1 MNLRLVLLSSCTL
14 LLSSL
19 SLNAQQE
26 REARLRLTTAVPALA
41 AKDAKPEFGPNV
53 LIFDPSMP
61 SQAIQKK
68 IDAVYATQQHNG
80 FGQQRN
86 ALLFLPGDYSVDGLE
101 VEYGVCWRGASAGR
115 RMAFAAVHAS
125 GAYAS
130 GARET
135 VSAGECCGRVQ
146 CAGSG
151 AVQRQRRDYVPRRG
165 NSGRDNSDCAVLYCA
180 PGCGYGG
187 DGQRAACPKQK
198 TGFGAGGLLNDPP
211 GSA

>member
-1 MNLRLVLLSSCTL
+1 MKLRLVLFSSCTL
-14 LLSSL
+14 LFSSLSSL

-68 IDAVYATQQHNG
+68 IDAVYATQQHNE

-86 ALLFLPGDYSVDGLE
+86 ALLFLPGDYS
-101 VEYGVCWRGASAGR
+101 
-115 RMAFAAVHAS
+115 
-125 GAYAS
+125 S

-135 VSAGECCGRVQ
+135 VSASECCGRVQ
-146 CAGSG
+146 RAGSG
-151 AVQRQRRDYVPRRG
+151 AVQR
-165 NSGRDNSDCAVLYCA
+165 
-180 PGCGYGG
+180 
-187 DGQRAACPKQK
+187 
-198 TGFGAGGLLNDPP
+198 
-211 GSA
+211 

>member
-1 MNLRLVLLSSCTL
+1 MKLRLVLFSSCTL

-68 IDAVYATQQHNG
+68 IDAVYATQQHNE

-86 ALLFLPGDYSVDGLE
+86 ALLFLPGDYSVDVPVGFT
-101 VEYGVCWRGASAGR
+101 R
-115 RMAFAAVHAS
+115 R
-125 GAYAS
+125 
-130 GARET
+130 
-135 VSAGECCGRVQ
+135 
-146 CAGSG
+146 
-151 AVQRQRRDYVPRRG
+151 
-165 NSGRDNSDCAVLYCA
+165 
-180 PGCGYGG
+180 
-187 DGQRAACPKQK
+187 
-198 TGFGAGGLLNDPP
+198 
-211 GSA
+211 